1 MLFPS
6 FSHIYVE
13 GRARGHA
20 ATEAILNRFPRAA
33 QIAIDDYKEV
43 FNRGYQ
49 AWRLQK
55 KGPKLIL
62 AARRDEFLYPCSDI
76 APSFGHPHFYY
87 NTLMLNCL
95 YDCDYCY
102 LQGTYPSANLVMFVN
117 LADYF
122 EATDAVLARHP
133 LYMCI
138 SYDTDLLGLEGIYPY
153 SRRWIEYASIRPD
166 LLIEIRTKSANFRL
180 LRDLAPSPNVVLA
193 WTLSPQP
200 VAERF
205 EPLTPGLEQRLKSMQ
220 QAAAAGWPVR
230 LCLDPLLRV
239 PNWQQVYSEFLDRL
253 EHSLDWS
260 KVRDASVGVFRM
272 NRDFLK
278 RIRRQR
284 QDSPI
289 IHYPYV
295 QENRIVTYDSQTRT
309 QMTEMVRERLVAHL
323 GHEKVVVV

>member
-13 GRARGHA
+13 QSARGYP
-20 ATEAILNRFPRAA
+20 ATDALLARFPKAS
-33 QIAIDDYKEV
+33 QIAIEDYKEV

-55 KGPKLIL
+55 KSPKLIL
-62 AARRDEFLYPCSDI
+62 AARREEFLYPCSDI

-87 NTLMLNCL
+87 NTLMLNCI

-117 LADYF
+117 LEDYF
-122 EATDAVLARHP
+122 KATDAVLARHP
-133 LYMCI
+133 MYLCI
-138 SYDTDLLGLEGIYPY
+138 SYDTDLLGLESVYPY
-153 SRRWIEYASIRPD
+153 ARQWIEYARTRPE
-166 LLIEIRTKSANFRL
+166 LLIEIRTKSANYRL
-180 LRDLAPSPNVVLA
+180 LRDVAPCANVVLA

-205 EPLTPGLEQRLKSMQ
+205 EPLTPGLAQRLKSMQ
-220 QAAAAGWPVR
+220 QAAADGWPVR
-230 LCLDPLLRV
+230 LCLDPLLKVPDWRRV
-239 PNWQQVYSEFLDRL
+239 YLEFLDQL
-253 EHSLDWS
+253 EAELDWS
-260 KVRDASVGVFRM
+260 RLRDASVGVFRM

-295 QENRIVTYDSQTRT
+295 QENRIVSYDSQTRS
-309 QMTEMVRERLVAHL
+309 EMVELVRERLANLL
-323 GHEKVVVV
+323 GKEKVVVV